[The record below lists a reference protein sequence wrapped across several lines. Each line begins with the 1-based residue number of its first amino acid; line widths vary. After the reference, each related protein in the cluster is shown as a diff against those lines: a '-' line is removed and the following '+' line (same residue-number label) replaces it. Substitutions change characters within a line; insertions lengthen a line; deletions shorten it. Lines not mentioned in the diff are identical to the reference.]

1 MFHFNLF
8 IRRQDKKQKKKQ
20 TLFFSMR
27 QFAAKLA
34 AVPKHDAVVIS
45 SDDDDDQQR
54 SKPSKVFFFFALFL
68 KTEQKFHSGLKFLRC
83 NKIMTKL
90 RSHITLS
97 LGDDFTM
104 NHFSPSFSFIQCW
117 MYFVFSVS
125 IKIKEINQHDQTFVR
140 WWDWNW
146 QN

>member
-54 SKPSKVFFFFALFL
+54 SKPSKVFFFALFL

-104 NHFSPSFSFIQCW
+104 NHFSPSFSFIQC
-117 MYFVFSVS
+117 
-125 IKIKEINQHDQTFVR
+125 
-140 WWDWNW
+140 
-146 QN
+146 